1 MFALKYYKMIEAAQK
16 QGAQPGQAPAKFFDL
31 NVLGADS
38 RLGRLRHW
46 ALDRAF
52 RVVFFLLRELWPN
65 PKFGRLIIVT
75 RDEDVRAV
83 LARPDL
89 YEVPFGREMTELA
102 GGEGFVLGLE
112 DEPHRWQ
119 RAIIQQIFRRSDL
132 PGLTGDAQYY
142 GEALIAASG
151 GRLDIMKDFFARV
164 ASETCCKYF
173 GLRVEDADA
182 FAEWTLSISALLFAD
197 PTGKPA
203 CRQLALDGAARVR
216 RVIDQALDRAAR
228 EKSADA
234 STLLDR
240 LLDIQ
245 AADPS
250 LTNGKI
256 RAILVGLATGLVPT
270 TTLAAGRIAQELLRR
285 PDAFQLAVDA
295 AVAGDKD
302 KLTRI
307 LFEAARLNP
316 ALAPGQWRYVR
327 KAGVIAAGTRRAR
340 SAPEDT
346 VILVATASALRDRRA
361 QPGPSQFRL
370 DRDPASFALAFG
382 EGAHECLGK
391 HVAMALIT
399 ELFALLLKQKNLH
412 RCAGE
417 TGGIAWVGPFPRRL
431 DMSFLPVAASAEQC
445 MITISAPLPADVGVA
460 KLTEQ
465 IQALGNP
472 ARADV
477 KAALDA
483 EGRVHFASLSLL
495 DFGDAAKPAPH
506 LLLELNVD
514 GPRETAI
521 GSLARAAEPWLAP
534 IFAQASPGPA
544 PLADKLTDHT
554 LTLSARPWGA
564 MGLNFSGTGEFSVAD
579 IERQTALADFAREA
593 LAFYFATHIGL
604 GNRAT
609 QALDF
614 VRALIR
620 PDARL
625 INAASKAPDGAL
637 ARLIARGGKFADFL
651 ILPSRRRL
659 QFLDWQA
666 PSKLKAALDL
676 AFRSMDV
683 IWLEA
688 AILVT
693 FVGLSLVTFRAL
705 WAAGPAGWPLSIAMA
720 GARAAIA
727 VAAGAT
733 ATVGL
738 LAIVGLVLF
747 AMLRRREDR
756 DAPDER
762 EPSLTSIR
770 AIAATEN
777 PLGFTQNH
785 FTSVSTL
792 KAGRFRRL
800 TFAAALWAIGQLVTR
815 MYRPGFVVNISSIH
829 YARWL
834 RPPDA
839 DKLVFLSNFDGSWQ
853 SYLEDFITKAHAGQ
867 TAVWSNAEGFPRT
880 RALVLDGA
888 QDGDRFKQ
896 WVRLQQVP
904 TQFWYARFPELSTD
918 QIRTN
923 AMIHFGLARAT
934 DDSAARDW
942 LSFFGSAPR
951 PDSTIETEEIQSLV
965 FRGLR
970 GLTYATLAAVRLP
983 DSMVARRQWLKGMTP
998 GRDRDH
1004 AGALAVMPSSLEIT
1018 FGDHPFR
1025 AEAET
1030 ENTATFV
1037 AFSALGLGKLG
1048 FPGLQGDGGLAT
1060 FPSAFSLGMASR
1072 SRILGDIGE
1081 WPPERWRWSDAA
1093 ADQGVDAVL
1102 LIYAESPEKCADLL
1116 DQHLS
1121 ALGGAAALIHAVPSQ
1136 PTAKGK
1142 GFEPFG
1148 FRDGISQPVI
1158 RGARSFAK
1166 GAPDRDIV
1174 EPGEFILG
1182 YRNNQGYF
1190 PLSPSVDADTDL
1202 RDRLATASSSPW
1214 TGFPMLASQSL
1225 ARDFGRNGSFLA
1237 IRQLA
1242 QDVAGFQAQAER
1254 MAQELAGYA
1263 GLSDIVGAPISADW
1277 VASKMMG
1284 RQHDGTPLLDL
1295 PRSNKSA
1302 PATDRRP
1309 DNDFDYGV
1317 QDPEGLACP
1326 LGSHIRR
1333 ANPRTGLNPGDPKQ
1347 QAIVNRHRLLRRGR
1361 PYQYS
1366 PPEAKDIE
1374 QGTLF
1379 IAVCADLERQFEF
1392 VHQSWVNSSNFQGL
1406 KNEVDPIAGATAA
1419 RDSAARTFTIPTTAG
1434 ALSLVGAQSFISA
1447 RAGGYFFLPSRSAI
1461 QYLADLSGP

>member
-1 MFALKYYKMIEAAQK
+1 MFALKYYKMIDAAQA
-16 QGAQPGQAPAKFFDL
+16 QGSQPGHAPVKSFDL
-31 NVLGADS
+31 NTLGADS
-38 RLGRLRHW
+38 RLARLRHW

-52 RVVFFLLRELWPN
+52 RIVFFLLRELWPN
-65 PKFGRLIIVT
+65 PRFGRLIIVT

-89 YEVPFGREMTELA
+89 YEVPFGPEMTELA

-112 DEPHRWQ
+112 GEAHRWQ
-119 RAIIQQIFRRSDL
+119 RAIIKQIFLPSDL
-132 PGLTGDAQYY
+132 QGLTGDAQYY
-142 GEALIAASG
+142 GEALIAASA
-151 GRLDIMKDFFARV
+151 GRIDIMKDFFARV

-173 GLRVEDADA
+173 GLKVEDADA

-197 PTGKPA
+197 PGGKPA
-203 CRQLALDGAARVR
+203 YRQLALDGAARVR

-228 EKSADA
+228 EKSADR

-285 PDAFQLAVDA
+285 PDVFQLAVDA
-295 AVAGDKD
+295 AVADDKD
-302 KLTRI
+302 KLSKI

-327 KAGVIAAGTRRAR
+327 KAGVIGAGTRRAR

-361 QPGPSQFRL
+361 QPAPSQFRL

-382 EGAHECLGK
+382 EGMHECLGK
-391 HVAMALIT
+391 YVAMALIT

-412 RCAGE
+412 RCPGE
-417 TGGIAWVGPFPRRL
+417 AGGIAWVGPFPRRL
-431 DMSFLPVAASAEQC
+431 DMNFQPAGASTEQC
-445 MITISAPLPADVGVA
+445 MMTISAPLPADVSVA
-460 KLTEQ
+460 TLTEQ

-472 ARADV
+472 AREDV
-477 KAALDA
+477 KAALDT

-514 GPRETAI
+514 GPQETAI
-521 GSLARAAEPWLAP
+521 GSLARAVEPWLAP
-534 IFAQASPGPA
+534 IFAQASPDPA
-544 PLADKLTDHT
+544 TLVEKLARHT
-554 LTLSARPWGA
+554 LTLRARPWGA
-564 MGLNFSGTGEFSVAD
+564 MGLNFPGTGEFSVAD

-604 GNRAT
+604 GNRAM

-620 PDARL
+620 PNARL
-625 INAASKAPDGAL
+625 MNVASQAPDGTL
-637 ARLIARGGKFADFL
+637 ARLIARGAKFADFL

-659 QFLDWQA
+659 QFVDWLA
-666 PSKLKAALDL
+666 PSKVKAACDL
-676 AFRSMDV
+676 VFRSTDL
-683 IWLEA
+683 IWVEA
-688 AILVT
+688 VVLAI
-693 FVGLSLVTFRAL
+693 FAGLSLVTFRAL
-705 WAAGPAGWPLSIAMA
+705 WGAGPAGWPLSIAMV

-727 VAAGAT
+727 VAAGAG

-738 LAIVGLVLF
+738 LAVVGLVLF
-747 AMLRRREDR
+747 GMLRRLEER
-756 DAPDER
+756 DAPDDR

-777 PLGFTQNH
+777 PIGFAQNH

-800 TFAAALWAIGQLVTR
+800 TFAAALWAIGQLVMR
-815 MYRPGFVVNISSIH
+815 MYRPGFVVNIGSIH

-880 RALVLDGA
+880 RSLVLDGA
-888 QDGDRFKQ
+888 RDGDRFKQ

-934 DDSAARDW
+934 DDSSARDW

-951 PDSTIETEEIQSLV
+951 PDSTIETEEVQSLV
-965 FRGLR
+965 FRGLG
-970 GLTYATLAAVRLP
+970 GLTHAMLAAVRLP
-983 DSMVARRQWLKGMTP
+983 ESTIARRQWLKGMTP
-998 GRDRDH
+998 ERDRDG
-1004 AGALAVMPSSLEIT
+1004 GASAVTPNSLEIT

-1037 AFSALGLGKLG
+1037 AFSAQGLGKLG
-1048 FPGLQGDGGLAT
+1048 FPGLQADGGLAT
-1060 FPSAFSLGMASR
+1060 FPSAFSLGMAAR

-1081 WPPERWRWSDAA
+1081 WPPARWRWSDTAT
-1093 ADQGVDAVL
+1093 DQGVDAVL
-1102 LIYAESPEKCADLL
+1102 LIYAQSAEKCAELL

-1166 GAPDRDIV
+1166 GAPDRDIA

-1202 RDRLATASSSPW
+1202 RDRLATASSAPRTS
-1214 TGFPMLASQSL
+1214 FPTLASQSL

-1242 QDVAGFQAQAER
+1242 QDVAGFQAQTER
-1254 MAQELAGYA
+1254 MAQKLAGYA

-1277 VASKMMG
+1277 VAAKMMG
-1284 RQHDGTPLLDL
+1284 RQRDGTPLLDL
-1295 PRSNKSA
+1295 PRSNKGAA
-1302 PATDRRP
+1302 PTDRRP

-1333 ANPRTGLNPGDPKQ
+1333 ANPRTGLSPGDPKE

-1366 PPEAKDIE
+1366 PPAAKDIE

-1392 VHQSWVNSSNFQGL
+1392 VHQSWVNSTTFQGL
-1406 KNEVDPIAGATAA
+1406 KNEVDPIAGAAAA
-1419 RDSAARTFTIPTTAG
+1419 RDDAQRTFTIPTTAG